1 MNMKR
6 KLARGIAK
14 RRMKEAGMQNFCK
27 KILNGKKRDNSKFA
41 EHWKEWVKA

>member
-6 KLARGIAK
+6 KVAREVA
-14 RRMKEAGMQNFCK
+14 RRKMKEAGMQHVCK
-27 KILNGKKRDNSKFA
+27 HFVGGVKLDKSKFA

>member
-14 RRMKEAGMQNFCK
+14 RRMKEEGMKKFCK
-27 KILNGKKRDNSKFA
+27 HMIDGVKLDKSKFA